1 VSRPE
6 EFVAECA
13 CGRVAFAARGKPMI
27 VVACYCDDCQAAAQ
41 HVESLPGGQSGMR
54 SDGGTVSVLY
64 PKREV
69 RCVRGVE
76 LLREHKLTPASVTT
90 RLITGCCACSMS
102 ARFSN
107 WFPHAPLRTFAA
119 AAEPLRPKICI
130 FTKHAPVP
138 DAIVH
143 TVPRYQKIS
152 PGLALQMAAAK
163 ASELLLS
170 SSMRMDWI

>member
-1 VSRPE
+1 
-6 EFVAECA
+6 
-13 CGRVAFAARGKPMI
+13 VAFAARGKPMI
-27 VVACYCDDCQAAAQ
+27 VAACYCDDCQAAAR
-41 HVESLPGGQSGMR
+41 HVESLPAGRSGMGR
-54 SDGGTVSVLY
+54 DGGTVGVLY

-69 RCVRGVE
+69 RCLRGAE
-76 LLREHKLTPASVTT
+76 LLHEHRLTPTSVTT

-107 WFPHAPLRTFAA
+107 WFPHVPLRSFAA
-119 AAEPLRPKICI
+119 GAEPLRPSICI
-130 FTKHAPVP
+130 FTKHAPAP

-143 TVPRYQKIS
+143 AVPRYQKIS
-152 PGLALQMAAAK
+152 PGLALKMVAAA